1 MNHTFEKLQ
10 KLPVQ
15 IPKKVKLNSHENEL
29 MCEHRVWNVQPSDDK
44 INKYLINAA
53 AKAASALL
61 SIWYLNLDNRHL
73 FPQGEINIAIDSRR
87 SLYYKFIDYAIGK
100 LFIQQKQLWEMQEVN
115 RGELERSGHWKKEEE
130 KRSEWER
137 HSIN

>member
-1 MNHTFEKLQ
+1 
-10 KLPVQ
+10 
-15 IPKKVKLNSHENEL
+15 
-29 MCEHRVWNVQPSDDK
+29 MCAHRVWNVQPSDDK
-44 INKYLINAA
+44 IIKYLINAA
-53 AKAASALL
+53 VKAASALL